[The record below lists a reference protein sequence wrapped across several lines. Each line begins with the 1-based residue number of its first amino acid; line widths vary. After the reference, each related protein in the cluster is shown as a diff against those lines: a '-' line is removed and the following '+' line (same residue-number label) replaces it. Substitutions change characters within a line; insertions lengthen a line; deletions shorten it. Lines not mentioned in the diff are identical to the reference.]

1 MAAWTGRPRAH
12 VLAHACTRT
21 GMSRWDIPVLLAM
34 RETVSGDI
42 DLLWALRGLDEDLVT
57 VQAALA
63 RYPGLRAA
71 IEQQRS
77 AARARLEEAKARV
90 AELQKRRRALEQEI
104 AGVTDSERRF
114 QGQQAAVKKNEEY
127 RALQHEIDGV
137 RQRRSDLET
146 EVLVELEAEDR
157 ELAERPALERALA
170 AAEQEAAERLG
181 ALAAEERAHQE
192 RAAALEAERQ
202 GHMGGLSP
210 ALRARYER
218 IRASRDGRALVSIIK
233 GACGGCF
240 RAQPP
245 QVVQEAR
252 RRDRVLACDGCG
264 RLLLW
269 PPENA

>member
-1 MAAWTGRPRAH
+1 MAARTGRPRGRVVAR
-12 VLAHACTRT
+12 ACTRT
-21 GMSRWDIPVLLAM
+21 GMSRWDIPVLFAM

-42 DLLWALRGLDEDLVT
+42 DLLWALRGLDEDLTT
-57 VQAALA
+57 VRAAVS

-77 AARARLEEAKARV
+77 AARARLDDAKGRV
-90 AELQKRRRALEQEI
+90 AELQKKRRALEQEI
-104 AGVTDSERRF
+104 AGVTESERRF

-127 RALQHEIDGV
+127 RALQHEIDGA

-146 EVLVELEAEDR
+146 QVLVELEEEDR
-157 ELAERPALERALA
+157 ELAARPALERSLA
-170 AAEQEAAERLG
+170 AAETEAQERL
-181 ALAAEERAHQE
+181 AAIAAEERVHHD
-192 RAAALEAERQ
+192 RRAALEAERQ
-202 GHMGGLSP
+202 GHLAGLSP
-210 ALRARYER
+210 ALRSRYER
-218 IRASRDGRALVSIIK
+218 IHASRDGRALVAIVK

-252 RRDRVLACDGCG
+252 RRDRVLVCDGCG

-269 PPENA
+269 PPESA